1 MKQFIVAALAV
12 SMAYAAGKSQCL
24 YCRNQDLNAG
34 FLVSYS
40 YCDHDELCLKD
51 AWNYISRD
59 CLTGWVRGNKLA
71 LADCEPEEVNCPE
84 FTSSEEQF

>member
-40 YCDHDELCLKD
+40 YCDHD
-51 AWNYISRD
+51 
-59 CLTGWVRGNKLA
+59 
-71 LADCEPEEVNCPE
+71 
-84 FTSSEEQF
+84 